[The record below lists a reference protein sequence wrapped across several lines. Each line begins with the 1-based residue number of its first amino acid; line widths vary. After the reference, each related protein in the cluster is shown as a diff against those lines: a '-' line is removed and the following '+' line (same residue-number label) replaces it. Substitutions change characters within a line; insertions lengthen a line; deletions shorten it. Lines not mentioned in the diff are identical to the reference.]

1 MKNSD
6 RLRLAWGYWFQCNGG
21 LLGVVVLSLVLTSG
35 SVAVALFPLLSGA
48 LVFTNKMLDWR
59 DGEEGTS
66 GRMLETLPLSNR
78 DRKIILLF
86 TVTMTWIGLVG
97 GCGLVMNVRR
107 PGLTGV
113 LAWTAVVFWAM
124 YGWIIPV
131 SYTHLIPV
139 ICVILRK
146 KTGIN

>member
-1 MKNSD
+1 
-6 RLRLAWGYWFQCNGG
+6 
-21 LLGVVVLSLVLTSG
+21 
-35 SVAVALFPLLSGA
+35 
-48 LVFTNKMLDWR
+48 MLDWR

-97 GCGLVMNVRR
+97 GCGLVMNVRC

-113 LAWTAVVFWAM
+113 LSLIHI
-124 YGWIIPV
+124 YCIPR
-131 SYTHLIPV
+131 S
-139 ICVILRK
+139 
-146 KTGIN
+146 G